1 VNKTVLGI
9 LLTTA
14 LIPTLGIPL
23 TLHFQLVGT
32 LFTFFLSG
40 LIGGYL
46 AGLDKLSRL
55 RGFVTGILGSVL
67 YLVAGICIVLLI
79 ITYSLEDVD
88 LLRYLGNYTLWL
100 FVASPMN
107 IIPLVVLLAG
117 LGGTIGVVVVERK

>member
-1 VNKTVLGI
+1 MNKTALGI

-23 TLHFQLVGT
+23 SLYFQLAGT
-32 LFTFFLSG
+32 FVTFFLSG
-40 LIGGYL
+40 FIGGYL

-55 RGFVTGILGSVL
+55 RGFATGVLGSVL
-67 YLVAGICIVLLI
+67 YLVAGIGIVLLI
-79 ITYSLEDVD
+79 ITYSLEDID
-88 LLRYLGNYTLWL
+88 LLRYIGNYTLWL
-100 FVASPMN
+100 FVASSMN